1 MVYTFRLVSDEV
13 DNFRREIEID
23 ADASFRELRDVIC
36 ESVDYDKNLL
46 SSFFICDD
54 DWAREQE
61 ISLED
66 MGSDS
71 SQDVYLMDDTPISDF
86 IEDEGQRLVW
96 VFDYF
101 TDRSFFIE
109 MKKMH
114 PGKHLSE
121 PLCTVKMG
129 NAPKQLT
136 NLDDFDAE
144 IDAKA
149 ARAAADSEFDD
160 DELYGSDSYNEDE
173 LDVAGFDEMTFD

>member
-54 DWAREQE
+54 DWEREQE

-109 MKKMH
+109 
-114 PGKHLSE
+114 PFRRRW
-121 PLCTVKMG
+121 V
-129 NAPKQLT
+129 
-136 NLDDFDAE
+136 
-144 IDAKA
+144 
-149 ARAAADSEFDD
+149 
-160 DELYGSDSYNEDE
+160 
-173 LDVAGFDEMTFD
+173 